1 MASTVWK
8 GYISFGLVSV
18 PIRLFVAARDTHISF
33 HQMHEVCGSRIKQ
46 QLFCPVCERVVQRNE
61 IVKGFEVD
69 KTHSIKVEEQELRDL
84 QPASSEVME
93 IVQFVKSEDL
103 DPIYFDASYY
113 SVPEPPGKR
122 AYALLL
128 KTMEEKQVSA
138 VAKITLHQH
147 ERIVTIRPYDNG
159 LALHTMYYAEEV
171 REVPEYGDDG
181 KTEVNPKELALA
193 GQFVDGL
200 TQKFDP
206 TEFKDT
212 YEERVAQLIESKS
225 EGKAAPEA
233 TKKIHLAPVI
243 DLMEAL
249 QKSLA
254 KKGVAPV
261 ATKEKEKEKGTKKVP
276 DKVREI
282 SAGEKKPVKRE
293 TSARPRR
300 KVG

>member
-212 YEERVAQLIESKS
+212 YEERVAQLLESKS
-225 EGKAAPEA
+225 EGKAAPA
-233 TKKIHLAPVI
+233 VTNKPHLAPVI

-261 ATKEKEKEKGTKKVP
+261 SAKEKEPKKAP
-276 DKVREI
+276 EKVREI

>member
-1 MASTVWK
+1 MAATVWK

-18 PIRLFVAARDTHISF
+18 PVRLYVAARDTHISF

-46 QLFCPVCERVVQRNE
+46 QLFCPVCERIVQRNE
-61 IVKGFEVD
+61 LVKGFEVD
-69 KTHSIKVEEQELRDL
+69 KTHSIKVEEQELREL
-84 QPASSEVME
+84 LPASSEVME
-93 IVQFVKSEDL
+93 IVQFVKNDDL

-113 SVPEPPGKR
+113 SVPETPGKR

-159 LALHTMYYAEEV
+159 LAMHTMYYAEEV
-171 REVPEYGDDG
+171 REVAEYGEDG

-225 EGKAAPEA
+225 EGKAAPLA
-233 TKKIHLAPVI
+233 TMKPHLAPVI

-254 KKGVAPV
+254 KKGA
-261 ATKEKEKEKGTKKVP
+261 AKETKKAAASE
-276 DKVREI
+276 KVREI
-282 SAGEKKPVKRE
+282 SAGAKKPVKRE
-293 TSARPRR
+293 TAARPRR
-300 KVG
+300 KTG

>member
-171 REVPEYGDDG
+171 REVPEYGEDG

-212 YEERVAQLIESKS
+212 YEERVAQSLESKS
-225 EGKAAPEA
+225 EGKAAPA
-233 TKKIHLAPVI
+233 VTNKPHLAPVI

-261 ATKEKEKEKGTKKVP
+261 SAKEKEPKKAP
-276 DKVREI
+276 EKVREI

>member
-225 EGKAAPEA
+225 EGKAAPA
-233 TKKIHLAPVI
+233 VTNKPHLAPVI

-254 KKGVAPV
+254 KKGVV
-261 ATKEKEKEKGTKKVP
+261 LKEKETKKAP
-276 DKVREI
+276 EKVREI

>member
-225 EGKAAPEA
+225 EGKAAPMA
-233 TKKIHLAPVI
+233 TKMPHLAPVI

-254 KKGVAPV
+254 KKGVV
-261 ATKEKEKEKGTKKVP
+261 LKEKETKKAP
-276 DKVREI
+276 EKVREI